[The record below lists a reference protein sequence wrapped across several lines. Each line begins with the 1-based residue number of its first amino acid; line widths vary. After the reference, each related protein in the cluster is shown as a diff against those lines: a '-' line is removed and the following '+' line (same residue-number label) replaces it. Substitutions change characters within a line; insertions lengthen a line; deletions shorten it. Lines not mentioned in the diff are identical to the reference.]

1 MENKKEIIIR
11 VKDNE
16 KFLEDLKNIV
26 KVNEENIIKIL
37 VEINVKNKI
46 NNKIYRITRTIEKEN
61 FIKNIIQELEF
72 TKSPYI
78 EYETFIRKETFIKEE
93 IEINLI
99 RILIK

>member
-1 MENKKEIIIR
+1 MENIKEVIIR
-11 VKDNE
+11 VKNNE

-26 KVNEENIIKIL
+26 KVNKENIIKIL

>member
-11 VKDNE
+11 VKNNE

-26 KVNEENIIKIL
+26 KVNKENITKIL

-72 TKSPYI
+72 IKNP
-78 EYETFIRKETFIKEE
+78 FITYETFIKEE
-93 IEINLI
+93 SEINLI
-99 RILIK
+99 RILLK

>member
-11 VKDNE
+11 VKNNE

-26 KVNEENIIKIL
+26 KVNKENITKIL

-72 TKSPYI
+72 IKNP
-78 EYETFIRKETFIKEE
+78 FITYETFIKEE
-93 IEINLI
+93 SEINLI
-99 RILIK
+99 RIFCN

>member
-11 VKDNE
+11 VKNNE

-37 VEINVKNKI
+37 VEINVKKKI

-72 TKSPYI
+72 IKNP
-78 EYETFIRKETFIKEE
+78 FITYETFIKEE
-93 IEINLI
+93 SEINLI
-99 RILIK
+99 RILLK

>member
-11 VKDNE
+11 VKNNE

-26 KVNEENIIKIL
+26 KVNKENIIKIL